1 MAKNDAHP
9 QKFKH
14 SEGKSV
20 AFDAERLTRIDSV
33 FQDLVRRGEIPHAVT
48 FVAHRGNIV
57 HFKAF
62 GWRDKEKKFLAKE
75 TIFFAWLLKPKPLRL
90 QVC

>member
-20 AFDAERLTRIDSV
+20 AFDAERLTRLDSV

-48 FVAHRGNIV
+48 FVAHHGNIV

-62 GWRDKEKKFLAKE
+62 GWRDKEKE
-75 TIFFAWLLKPKPLRL
+75 IP
-90 QVC
+90 C